1 MALTKIVSGGQSGVD
16 RGALDAAL
24 AMGFPCGGWC
34 PRDRNAED
42 GPIPDRYPMTLLV
55 GGGSRQR
62 TVKNVVDSDGTVILF
77 NQTLSGGTLYTHDVC
92 RRERK
97 PFIVLDA
104 TRISEAAAAKAI
116 MRLIE
121 EHEIKVLNVAGPRL
135 SKWAEGYG
143 FATAVVG
150 EVIRRVR
157 Q

>member
-1 MALTKIVSGGQSGVD
+1 
-16 RGALDAAL
+16 
-24 AMGFPCGGWC
+24 
-34 PRDRNAED
+34 
-42 GPIPDRYPMTLLV
+42 MTLLV

-116 MRLIE
+116 MRFIE